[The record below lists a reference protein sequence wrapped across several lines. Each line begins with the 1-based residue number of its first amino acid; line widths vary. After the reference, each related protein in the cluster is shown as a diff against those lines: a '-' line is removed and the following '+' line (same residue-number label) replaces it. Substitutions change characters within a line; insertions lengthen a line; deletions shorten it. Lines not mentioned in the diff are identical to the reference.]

1 MIHKIKS
8 YKLSDYDLL
17 GEGKAA
23 ETTDPLDLTD
33 ANEAMGKMCEKHGVV
48 ACEDRGCMEEAA
60 HMHEEESKFGA
71 SDDPMEEV
79 NDAEMF
85 VTYEEGEDPEEIKEV
100 NAEILSMYEDDD
112 ADDSDTDDDDAKRAE
127 LEKQI
132 KKGGAPQR
140 DDEGMKMNEGL
151 SRFEELAFGK
161 MRPAP
166 QPGVETDSQ
175 VEESHGTLLRRRYFG
190 RY

>member
-1 MIHKIKS
+1 MPRRRF
-8 YKLSDYDLL
+8 
-17 GEGKAA
+17 
-23 ETTDPLDLTD
+23 T
-33 ANEAMGKMCEKHGVV
+33 
-48 ACEDRGCMEEAA
+48 
-60 HMHEEESKFGA
+60 SKRKPVPF
-71 SDDPMEEV
+71 
-79 NDAEMF
+79 
-85 VTYEEGEDPEEIKEV
+85 
-100 NAEILSMYEDDD
+100 D
-112 ADDSDTDDDDAKRAE
+112 ADAKAE

-132 KKGGAPQR
+132 KALDFGDPKRKELEKQKAELEKQN
-140 DDEGMKMNEGL
+140 DEGMKMNEGL

>member
-17 GEGKAA
+17 GEGKVA
-23 ETTDPLDLTD
+23 EAPDPLDLTD

-48 ACEDRGCMEEAA
+48 ACEDSGCMQEGE
-60 HMHEEESKFGA
+60 HMHEEENKFGA
-71 SDDPMEEV
+71 SDDPMPEV
-79 NDAEMF
+79 NDAEIL
-85 VTYEEGEDPEEIKEV
+85 VTYEEGGDYGPDDGSEVDEDEDKE
-100 NAEILSMYEDDD
+100 
-112 ADDSDTDDDDAKRAE
+112 
-127 LEKQI
+127 
-132 KKGGAPQR
+132 
-140 DDEGMKMNEGL
+140 EGMKMNEGL

>member
-17 GEGKAA
+17 GEGKVAEAA
-23 ETTDPLDLTD
+23 DPLDLTD

-48 ACEDRGCMEEAA
+48 ACEDSGCMEEGE
-60 HMHEEESKFGA
+60 HMHEEENKFGA
-71 SDDPMEEV
+71 SDDPMPEV

-100 NAEILSMYEDDD
+100 NAEILSMYE
-112 ADDSDTDDDDAKRAE
+112 E
-127 LEKQI
+127 G
-132 KKGGAPQR
+132 GGADGP
-140 DDEGMKMNEGL
+140 DDQSEVDEDGDKEEGMKMNEGH

-166 QPGVETDSQ
+166 QPGVKTDSQ

>member
-1 MIHKIKS
+1 
-8 YKLSDYDLL
+8 
-17 GEGKAA
+17 
-23 ETTDPLDLTD
+23 
-33 ANEAMGKMCEKHGVV
+33 
-48 ACEDRGCMEEAA
+48 
-60 HMHEEESKFGA
+60 MHEEENKFGA
-71 SDDPMEEV
+71 SDDPMPEV

-85 VTYEEGEDPEEIKEV
+85 VTYEEGGDYGPDDGSEVDEDEDKE
-100 NAEILSMYEDDD
+100 
-112 ADDSDTDDDDAKRAE
+112 
-127 LEKQI
+127 
-132 KKGGAPQR
+132 
-140 DDEGMKMNEGL
+140 EGMKMNEGH